1 MALSSK
7 NKPQLKPFWILG
19 TSVITSHTSTNKSG
33 SKGDINASQSQS
45 QPDLNKLLL
54 KRNSKSE
61 LNRRRRKANN
71 ILIETEE
78 TEQENDFVI
87 ISTTSTSLNKSFTNS
102 SKASV
107 SNGTQYE
114 SSKLQNE
121 LDTMKRM
128 RQNHGDDWLLST
140 PNLVI
145 KSTQEVKLNYIEDVF
160 KTKSSIDKNILPID
174 KTLSK
179 DLEDIIESFVVYR
192 FIEDN
197 DEPNDKMKKTVT
209 TDKKMCI
216 LSLSTKS
223 LIEKDES
230 NTIIFNLNEYSD
242 IENGYLCI
250 RNE

>member
-1 MALSSK
+1 M
-7 NKPQLKPFWILG
+7 
-19 TSVITSHTSTNKSG
+19 
-33 SKGDINASQSQS
+33 
-45 QPDLNKLLL
+45 
-54 KRNSKSE
+54 
-61 LNRRRRKANN
+61 
-71 ILIETEE
+71 
-78 TEQENDFVI
+78 
-87 ISTTSTSLNKSFTNS
+87 
-102 SKASV
+102 
-107 SNGTQYE
+107 
-114 SSKLQNE
+114 
-121 LDTMKRM
+121 
-128 RQNHGDDWLLST
+128 
-140 PNLVI
+140 
-145 KSTQEVKLNYIEDVF
+145 F